1 MVPDYTL
8 DSDGVTLVN
17 SSARDILLYSL
28 QGVNANDVPALGQLF
43 LNAAYLLINYEM
55 NKFTLWQ
62 VNATDV
68 EDIVAIPPANCT
80 TAAATTTGSSTVS
93 SKSSSHPPSSQSP
106 DHTLTTGS
114 IAGAAIGGVTFVL
127 LLVFAWVCIQKAAR
141 RRQKKRDQ
149 SFNVLSAHRTGD
161 VHSYKY
167 HHKSMAEVQ
176 EVAGDYCGFEVGDD
190 RPLEMGYDYVHEM
203 GG

>member
-28 QGVNANDVPALGQLF
+28 QGVNANDVPVLGQLF

-55 NKFTLWQ
+55 NQFTLWQ
-62 VNATDV
+62 VNATNV

-80 TAAATTTGSSTVS
+80 SAAATTIGSPTVS
-93 SKSSSHPPSSQSP
+93 SNYFSQTPSSQSP
-106 DHTLTTGS
+106 DPTLTTGS

-127 LLVFAWVCIQKAAR
+127 LLVFAWVGIRKAAK
-141 RRQKKRDQ
+141 RRQKKQDQ
-149 SFNVLSAHRTGD
+149 SFNVSSAHRTGD

-167 HHKSMAEVQ
+167 HHKSIPEVQ
-176 EVAGDYCGFEVGDD
+176 EVAGDYCGAEVGDD
-190 RPLEMGYDYVHEM
+190 RPLEMGYDDVHEM
-203 GG
+203 VG